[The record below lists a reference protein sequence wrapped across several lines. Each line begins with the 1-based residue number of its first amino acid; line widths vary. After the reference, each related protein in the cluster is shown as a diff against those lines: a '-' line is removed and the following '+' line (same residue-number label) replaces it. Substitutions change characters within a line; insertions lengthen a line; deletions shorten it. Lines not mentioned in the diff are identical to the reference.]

1 MIHRIVEVTPSHLFF
16 DEELPFYIN
25 RVSES
30 YELHYHAHEFTEI
43 CYVGEGEGYQYIG
56 EERLQVRKGDLFT
69 LPLGASHVFRPRSAD
84 GARPLVV
91 YNFIFDADRLSAALS
106 GFPGLDGLRLA
117 LPCVNLAPGKTGWR
131 SLRDRTGAFESFF
144 AAAYPE
150 FVRRQTGYET
160 RIYALFIVLLT
171 ELERR
176 LTADRDEEHEG
187 VASGLEEALA
197 FVRAS
202 FAAPIKAAQAA
213 EAAGMSERHF
223 HRLFARATGLTFG
236 RYLQRLRIE
245 RSCEL
250 LRRTRLSVQEIAEA
264 VGYQDRGRFLEV
276 FKKITGLA
284 PRSYRSSYESAQ
296 RGPGQPE
303 ERI

>member
-1 MIHRIVEVTPSHLFF
+1 MIQRIVEVTPSRLFL
-16 DEELPFYIN
+16 DEDLPFYIN

-69 LPLGASHVFRPRSAD
+69 LPLGASHVFRPKSAD
-84 GARPLVV
+84 GGKPLVV
-91 YNFIFDADRLSAALS
+91 YNFLFDANRLSEALR
-106 GFPGLDGLRLA
+106 GFPGLDALRLA
-117 LPCVNLAPGKTGWR
+117 LPCVNLAPGDTGWR
-131 SLRDRTGAFESFF
+131 SLRDRTGAFEAFF
-144 AAAYPE
+144 TAAYPE
-150 FVRRQTGYET
+150 FVRRQTGYKT
-160 RIYALFIVLLT
+160 RIYALFVVLLT
-171 ELERR
+171 ELERG
-176 LTADRDEEHEG
+176 LAADRDEAQAG
-187 VASGLEEALA
+187 AASGLEEAFA
-197 FVRAS
+197 FIGTSYAS
-202 FAAPIKAAQAA
+202 PIKAAQAA

-223 HRLFARATGLTFG
+223 HRLFVRATGLTFG

-250 LRRTRLSVQEIAEA
+250 LRKTRMSVQEIAEA

-284 PRSYRSSYESAQ
+284 PRSYRSSYENAQ
-296 RGPGQPE
+296 RASGKPE
-303 ERI
+303 AF